1 MLTFII
7 LVVFLQGDPTSP
19 TQSSVDAVTQVQQR
33 FTAALLK
40 RDAAEFETLLA
51 DDLVHISFEG
61 QIANKTEYMEFFKQ
75 GAWKYTKY
83 EPSKVVVKIV
93 GNAAVVTGRVDRT
106 ILINNNEITGAFAF
120 THVWSRTGDSWR
132 LTSSHVTTIPNR

>member
-1 MLTFII
+1 MLTLII
-7 LVVFLQGDPTSP
+7 VVVFLQGAPTSP

-120 THVWSRTGDSWR
+120 THVWSRMGDSWR
-132 LTSSHVTTIPNR
+132 LTSSHVTTIQNR